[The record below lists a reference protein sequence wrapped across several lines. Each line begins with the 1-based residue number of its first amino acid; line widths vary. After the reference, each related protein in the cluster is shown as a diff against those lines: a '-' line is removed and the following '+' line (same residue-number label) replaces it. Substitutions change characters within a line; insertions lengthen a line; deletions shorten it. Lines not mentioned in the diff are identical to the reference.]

1 MAADPRA
8 PLNPQVKVL
17 FDMMAAGRE
26 TRVLEPKALRDGL
39 GALAALLAAGAP
51 AVTAERTIEIP
62 GPGGKIRARVF
73 WPGAPEQGPYPVLVY
88 FHGGGYVAMSPETHE
103 KLTKQ
108 LCLGI
113 GAVVV
118 SVDYRLSPEFRYPAP
133 LEDCLAAYRWVRGN
147 AKQLGGDAGRMLAG
161 GDSAGGNA
169 TAAVALKLIAA
180 GEPLPRALLLL
191 CPWLDMALDT
201 ESMRT
206 FGPNDGVLDTDI
218 MTFFRDCYVRPS
230 DWADP
235 FASPLRGDLKRF
247 PPTLV
252 VAGAIDPLRDDGLR
266 FADKLKAAGRD
277 VTLSS
282 YKGMP
287 HDFMLFPGIDD
298 ADKAVAEITRFA
310 KAKLGA

>member
-1 MAADPRA
+1 MPADPRS

-39 GALAALLAAGAP
+39 GALAALLSAGAP
-51 AVTAERTIEIP
+51 AVAAERTIEIP
-62 GPGGKIRARVF
+62 GAGGAIRARVF
-73 WPGAPEQGPYPVLVY
+73 WPGDPMRGPYPVLVY

-108 LCLGI
+108 LCVGI

-118 SVDYRLSPEFRYPAP
+118 SVDYRLAPEHRYPAP
-133 LEDCLAAYRWVRGN
+133 LDDCLAAYRWVRAN
-147 AKQLGGDAGRMLAG
+147 AKQIGGDAARMLAG

-180 GEPLPRALLLL
+180 GDPLPRGLLLL

-218 MTFFRDCYVRPS
+218 MTFFRDSYVRKS
-230 DWADP
+230 NWADP
-235 FASPLRGDLKRF
+235 FASPLRGDLAKF

-252 VAGAIDPLRDDGLR
+252 IAGGIDPLRDDALQ
-266 FADKLKAAGRD
+266 FADKLKSARRE
-277 VTLSS
+277 VVLQT

-298 ADKAVAEITRFA
+298 GERAVAEIARFA
-310 KAKLGA
+310 KSKLG